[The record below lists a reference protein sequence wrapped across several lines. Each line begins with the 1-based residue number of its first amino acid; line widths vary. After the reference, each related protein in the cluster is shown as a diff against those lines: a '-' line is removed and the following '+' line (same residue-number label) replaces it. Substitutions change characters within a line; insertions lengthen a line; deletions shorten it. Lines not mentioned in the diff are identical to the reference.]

1 MEPDGSLRLAEA
13 SFPFLVAEIANTQ
26 TEPSLDKKIH
36 YWTYGSRQHLKFI
49 VIFRIVPN
57 KPTGYRVLVSVDK
70 LGALAR
76 PTAANPHGFIMEPA
90 HIIVNEEI
98 YPKTSAATFDITLAD
113 VLPEKAS
120 GSSAPV
126 TISLRSF
133 GGPGK
138 RAVRALEEKQN
149 NPRALSPRDP
159 NEESVPSPAVSD
171 HESTSSSFSSNNDIP
186 ADRSYKGKA
195 VDRGDSR
202 GIGTRQSSNRMS

>member
-1 MEPDGSLRLAEA
+1 MEPDGSLRFAGV

-49 VIFRIVPN
+49 VIFRIVLN
-57 KPTGYRVLVSVDK
+57 KPTVYRVLVSVDK

-76 PTAANPHGFIMEPA
+76 PTTSNPHGFIMEPT

-113 VLPEKAS
+113 VLPENAN
-120 GSSAPV
+120 GSSTPV
-126 TISLRSF
+126 TVGLRSF

-138 RAVRALEEKQN
+138 RAVRALVEKQN
-149 NPRALSPRDP
+149 NLRAPSPRDP
-159 NEESVPSPAVSD
+159 NEESAPSPAVSD

-202 GIGTRQSSNRMS
+202 GVGTRQSSNRMS